1 MKKLLIV
8 LSLTFSS
15 IIYSQSNDE
24 LRHEIDVIKSDI
36 SNMKSDIQSV
46 KTQNLYLKKS
56 LAINTPILEK
66 KFIV

>member
-1 MKKLLIV
+1 MKKLLLLTI
-8 LSLTFSS
+8 LSISNFT
-15 IIYSQSNDE
+15 YSQTNEE
-24 LRHEIDVIKSDI
+24 LKSEMNKIKSDI